1 MKEWGRRE
9 EERGREKEGR
19 GREGK
24 GGEGKGREGSGG
36 QGRGRKGK
44 GASLSHPQVRCGGLM
59 RRQPCT
65 LFTRNCVELK
75 ETKSISVHWK
85 ALIGFIERF
94 MDKAAKGYRKGK
106 IFQGITRKFNKKMI
120 SGLGSLPM
128 GSGRCLYCRLPHL
141 PLGHEECPCNG
152 LPHCY

>member
-1 MKEWGRRE
+1 
-9 EERGREKEGR
+9 
-19 GREGK
+19 
-24 GGEGKGREGSGG
+24 
-36 QGRGRKGK
+36 
-44 GASLSHPQVRCGGLM
+44 M